1 MVYSL
6 EARLCSNQ
14 TNILNIHVPKLNYFS
29 RKKMIYSLDDSL
41 YSNQSNILNTQV
53 SELNY
58 FSRNTRCL
66 LSRR

>member
-53 SELNY
+53 SE
-58 FSRNTRCL
+58 
-66 LSRR
+66 